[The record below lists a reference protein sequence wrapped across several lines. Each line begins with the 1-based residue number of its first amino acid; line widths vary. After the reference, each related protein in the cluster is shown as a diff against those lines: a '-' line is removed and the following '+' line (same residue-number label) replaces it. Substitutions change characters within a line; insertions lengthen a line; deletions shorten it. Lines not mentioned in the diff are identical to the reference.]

1 MLIEQYNSQ
10 FSETNEAMKATK
22 EEINNTEDDDLAEII
37 FSEEDISNAIGNL
50 KKNSV
55 AGPEWHTSNISHKY
69 QGIHKS
75 TISINPK
82 EKPGLGDPS

>member
-22 EEINNTEDDDLAEII
+22 EEINNTEDDNLAEII

-50 KKNSV
+50 KKNSA
-55 AGPEWHTSNISHKY
+55 AGPD
-69 QGIHKS
+69 GIPAIFLIY
-75 TISINPK
+75 TREYI
-82 EKPGLGDPS
+82 